1 MLTFSPTKVSL
12 KINSNN
18 KILGY
23 SGKIILLIPL
33 FILWTNFVS
42 FDIFRLI
49 LFNNKITERFTFKLM
64 KLHNNYFAV
73 KLYGYVMGILSSSF
87 VNTGYWNVEDVVNR
101 LFYSRFHGFPCHSC
115 FSWKW
120 NNELKFIII
129 MTLNDKNLVGFGNF
143 KIKKGTCRKFGQHS
157 ANLHN
162 VFHFLKMF
170 AKFRQNFIII

>member
-1 MLTFSPTKVSL
+1 MLTFSPIKLSL

-42 FDIFRLI
+42 FEIFRLI
-49 LFNNKITERFTFKLM
+49 LFNNKRTERFAFKLM

-73 KLYGYVMGILSSSF
+73 KLYGCVMGKLSSSF
-87 VNTGYWNVEDVVNR
+87 VNTGYWNVKDVVNR
-101 LFYSRFHGFPCHSC
+101 LFYSRFHGFSCHSC

-120 NNELKFIII
+120 NHELALKICLVEFDF
-129 MTLNDKNLVGFGNF
+129 LLKNILP
-143 KIKKGTCRKFGQHS
+143 
-157 ANLHN
+157 
-162 VFHFLKMF
+162 
-170 AKFRQNFIII
+170 